1 MRSEV
6 GRARVVTVGN
16 VRRQGGV
23 KMTGVRPGVVFP
35 DLGR

>member
-16 VRRQGGV
+16 VRRQGENDWSP
-23 KMTGVRPGVVFP
+23 TGRRVP
-35 DLGR
+35 